1 MIKVYKLH
9 LLLVTLVL
17 FFSGCSFAPKKLP
30 PPFQP
35 PPAAFIPKPA
45 PTPLTEFEGF
55 LETHHCHSI
64 VPAQHLWRQGTDW
77 KKVNQPQHAMPPKE
91 MWGNIVPLLH
101 FINEEIIPLIGEVE
115 VVSGF
120 RTPAFNHL
128 AAGAKRSRHL
138 YFQAVD
144 IIPKQAY
151 SREELHSLLLQL
163 WKQKGQKYKLGLGL
177 YKGVRFHIDSF
188 GYRKWGG

>member
-1 MIKVYKLH
+1 MIRTHRVH
-9 LLLVTLVL
+9 LLWAIFIL
-17 FFSGCSFAPKKLP
+17 FFSGCSFTPKEPP

-35 PPAAFIPKPA
+35 PPAAFIPKPV
-45 PTPLTEFEGF
+45 PTPLTEFEDF
-55 LETHHCHSI
+55 LQAHQCDNI

-77 KKVNQPQHAMPPKE
+77 KKVNQPQHAIPPKK

-101 FINEEIIPLIGEVE
+101 FIHDELIPLIGEIE

-120 RTPAFNHL
+120 RTPTFNSL
-128 AAGAKRSRHL
+128 ASGAKRSRHL

-144 IIPKQAY
+144 IIPKKSY

-163 WKQKGQKYKLGLGL
+163 WHQKGKKYQLGLGL

-188 GYRKWGG
+188 GYRKWGR